1 MNLVS
6 LGAAAAA
13 PAIAVHDLEL
23 RYGRSLALQGVS
35 LTVRPGTVYALLGRN
50 GAGKSSL
57 LRALLGLKKPSRGTL
72 ELLGQDPWRQR
83 AKVLPRL
90 GVVPEDDDAPADIS
104 LAELAG
110 FHRRLFPRWDQA
122 AFDRRI
128 AGWGLDPRK
137 ATGAFSK
144 GQRKLAQLALALS
157 HEPELLVLDDPTL
170 GLDAVARRQVFDEVV
185 GSLAE
190 RGLTVLLTTHDL
202 QGVEGLADRV
212 GVLDQGRLVLDDDLE
227 DLRSHWRRL
236 SLVLTP
242 EAEAEPLLTTLH
254 DLGVVHSQR
263 LGRQLELTM
272 SRWDDQAWQALLH
285 RPEVSQALAEPAE
298 PPPALSLEE
307 IFLATS
313 RRAP

>member
-1 MNLVS
+1 MSVVS

-23 RYGRSLALQGVS
+23 RYGRTAALRGVS
-35 LTVRPGTVYALLGRN
+35 LQVRPGTVYALLGRN

-57 LRALLGLKKPSRGTL
+57 LRALLGLKKPSRGTM
-72 ELLGQDPWRQR
+72 ELLGHEPWRQR
-83 AKVLPRL
+83 AQVLPRL
-90 GVVPEDDDAPADIS
+90 GVVPEDDDAPADVA
-104 LAELAG
+104 LRELAR
-110 FHRRLFPRWDQA
+110 FHQRLYPRWDQA
-122 AFDRRI
+122 GFEARI
-128 AGWGLDPRK
+128 AGWGLDARK
-137 ATGAFSK
+137 PVGSFSK
-144 GQRKLAQLALALS
+144 GQRKLAQLALALG

-212 GVLDQGRLVLDDDLE
+212 GVLEAGRLVLEEDLE
-227 DLRSHWRRL
+227 VLRATWRRL

-242 EAEAEPLLTTLH
+242 EAEPDALLEALAG
-254 DLGVVHSQR
+254 LGVVHSQR
-263 LGRQLELTM
+263 LGRQLELTL
-272 SRWDDQAWQALLH
+272 RCWDDQVWRALQH
-285 RPEVSQALAEPAE
+285 RPEIARALAEPPE

-313 RRAP
+313 GSAP